1 MERFSWKKREMWA
14 GRFKKDFHM
23 IIANLLHRFSCGGK
37 TTKCFLPVKY
47 FLWGNLMGDCQESP
61 WVLQQHVA
69 HQTPWI
75 LFGNWRSWRRAA
87 RSQTSQPIVSYFFSC
102 AFMSWAWRPPEASSQ
117 KHKGE
122 TKVAYDIA
130 EQLSYMY
137 VWNQNPRIGTTPQQ
151 SHELFKLERRNP
163 SRCVT
168 FRLAFRRTWW
178 QNFVRVCAPVE
189 CRVEFRKVG
198 RFDSMARGAH
208 EPWGQPACFPIRV
221 SACLSVFIVW
231 FLQRVAVLPCQKKMP
246 RVSQSSGLRPSSFWS
261 VWKGIGIVQAWKKR
275 GCTVMFGVC
284 TQHVVASTPSSSSS
298 NSQCRRRT
306 SGRLCQ
312 DSWSSSDLASWMGTS
327 SPSWRRLS
335 LQFPWSRCLSSGA
348 AAGPAG
354 IEHRFRAA
362 QCFPPLL
369 CFFPYLI

>member
-1 MERFSWKKREMWA
+1 MAQRHSSRTSFSNWRE
-14 GRFKKDFHM
+14 GIQVGVSPSD
-23 IIANLLHRFSCGGK
+23 LHSEGHGGK
-37 TTKCFLPVKY
+37 ASWECAH
-47 FLWGNLMGDCQESP
+47 P
-61 WVLQQHVA
+61 WDATVA
-69 HQTPWI
+69 D
-75 LFGNWRSWRRAA
+75 
-87 RSQTSQPIVSYFFSC
+87 
-102 AFMSWAWRPPEASSQ
+102 AWLV
-117 KHKGE
+117 GG
-122 TKVAYDIA
+122 
-130 EQLSYMY
+130 
-137 VWNQNPRIGTTPQQ
+137 WNVQ
-151 SHELFKLERRNP
+151 
-163 SRCVT
+163 C
-168 FRLAFRRTWW
+168 W
-178 QNFVRVCAPVE
+178 
-189 CRVEFRKVG
+189 VEFRKVG

-221 SACLSVFIVW
+221 SACLSTFIVW

-261 VWKGIGIVQAWKKR
+261 VWKGIGIVQARKNR
-275 GCTVMFGVC
+275 GCTVMLGVC

-354 IEHRFRAA
+354 IEHRFRAV
-362 QCFPPLL
+362 QCFPPPVVL
-369 CFFPYLI
+369 FSPYLI